1 MNLITTASYY
11 GSGSSA
17 ITDLLE
23 EYDNIGSLGS
33 DFECRIAHDMFGL
46 SDLEYYL
53 VDNFHRHN
61 SSTAINKFLRLTR
74 IYGLDRKVRLE
85 NYPEVFG
92 NEFRKA
98 VEEYISSITVSQ
110 YKGGSHVDI
119 YEKSDIEIS
128 LLKLKNRIYRKIHK
142 TNYGVLDTSW
152 SNSKIAPLE
161 EARRKTDSFITFPRD
176 SFLEATVRFT
186 DSLFS
191 KYESEHPYLV
201 VDQLVPATNTMRY
214 TRYFSSIKVICMD
227 RDPRDIYY
235 LEKKFWKGGVVPT
248 EVKQFVEWY
257 RATREHKKYENDDPA
272 TVLRMNFEDLIYDYE
287 ESVKKIELFL
297 GIESSHHVNPKSKFN
312 PEVSVKNTRLWEN
325 DQDERDNLKYIEDIL
340 L

>member
-1 MNLITTASYY
+1 MKLITTASYY

-23 EYDNIGSLGS
+23 EYDNVGSFGS
-33 DFECRIAHDMFGL
+33 NFECRIAHDMYGL

-53 VDNFHRHN
+53 VDNYHRHN

-92 NEFRKA
+92 EKFRNS
-98 VEEYISSITVSQ
+98 VYEYISSITLSQ
-110 YKGGSHVDI
+110 YKGGSHGDI
-119 YEKSDIEIS
+119 YEKSDNEIS
-128 LLKLKNRIYRKIHK
+128 FLKLRNRIYRMFHK
-142 TNYGVLDTSW
+142 PKYNVLDSSW
-152 SNSKIAPLE
+152 SHEKLSPLE
-161 EARRKTDSFITFPRD
+161 EARRKTDSFISFPRD
-176 SFLEATVRFT
+176 SFLESTVRFT

-191 KYESEHPYLV
+191 QDDSKFSYLI
-201 VDQLVPATNTMRY
+201 VDQLVPPTNTMRY
-214 TRYFSSIKVICMD
+214 TRYFRDLKVICID

-272 TVLRMNFEDLIYDYE
+272 IVLRMNFEDLIYHYD

-297 GIESSHHVNPKSKFN
+297 GIENSHHVNPKSKFN
-312 PEVSVKNTRLWEN
+312 PEVSIKNTRLWEN
-325 DQDERDNLKYIEDIL
+325 DQNERDNIKYIEDML